1 MLSGLPKSILRNC
14 QDKSLNLISDNDED
28 FIKYFKLFLSQK
40 KYRKAGAGELW
51 DLLRK
56 AKGGSPDKTAILKM
70 MESGV
75 HCLGL
80 RSEEFKIMNVNYS
93 ALFEKANENLEEVLN
108 AFNGEI
114 ALQLGTDDGW
124 G

>member
-1 MLSGLPKSILRNC
+1 LGPL
-14 QDKSLNLISDNDED
+14 E
-28 FIKYFKLFLSQK
+28 
-40 KYRKAGAGELW
+40 
-51 DLLRK
+51 
-56 AKGGSPDKTAILKM
+56 
-70 MESGV
+70 ES

-80 RSEEFKIMNVNYS
+80 RSEEFKTKNVNYS

-114 ALQLGTDDGW
+114 ALQLRTHDGW